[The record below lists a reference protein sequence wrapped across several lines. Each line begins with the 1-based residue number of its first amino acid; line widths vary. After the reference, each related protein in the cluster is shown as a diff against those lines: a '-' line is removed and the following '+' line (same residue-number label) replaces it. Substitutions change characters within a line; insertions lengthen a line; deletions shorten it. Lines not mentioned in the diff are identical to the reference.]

1 MRGLFQSKIKS
12 KRSNFFKNLNRSINL
27 QNTND
32 HTYVKH
38 NYIDIGAEE
47 EVEDEIEGMVID
59 NDWQVGRRIV
69 ELGVLAEKM
78 YCCRCNVPLHLH
90 DTIHERTT
98 GFGSYLHIMCTNQEC
113 RTVTDVPTG
122 KVGPT
127 GSFNITAKIVIGMI
141 HAGLGYAQ
149 VRNFLTECNL
159 PVMSKSCF
167 QKHEKKIGKIF
178 VSAAEESCKNAQ
190 QLEKEISA
198 DKELELE
205 VSFDAGWQKRGS
217 GFNYNSLTGHASMIG
232 KQTGKVTCYDIRSKS
247 CKFCEHHEGKKDT
260 VPSHDCCRNW
270 YGSSKSMEP
279 DMAVSMAHKMNDNEC
294 PIDVIHADN
303 DSTTMLK
310 LKLDFENL
318 KKKDDQNHTT
328 KGITKS
334 LIELSKRHK
343 ELKPGEVIPYLNR
356 CFMYAITQNSSS
368 ELEIDEGLSRIVPH
382 VFGDHELC
390 GAVDWCTFKDD
401 PISFKYKSLP
411 NGKPLISED
420 LRRDLENLIEK
431 YKSKAS
437 SLRNLG
443 STQAN
448 ESFNHSVATKA
459 PKSKHYGGSQSLA
472 SRVSSAVLQ
481 KNEGYNYL
489 EQMNE
494 AALLSPGEYTKSIA
508 KKLDSE
514 KLKRKIKRQSREF
527 KIKRTELKKKRNKK
541 ERRLNIHEPVSY
553 QSEVATVGLSDTEAI
568 TIPSPL
574 KLDGTE
580 SFTFF
585 DLETTG
591 LSRVSD
597 ITQIAAVHDKKLYQS
612 YVLPRCDISFE
623 ASKVTG
629 ITCCLA
635 KNKMYVHGKE
645 VDTKSQYESL
655 LDFIEFLK
663 TIPNPILVGHNI
675 CNFDMAILSN
685 KLKEFNLFSSFCNVT
700 SGFLDTLKLAK
711 RIFPRNEVDNYKQS
725 TLILKYV
732 GMEYSAHNATEDV
745 QSLQHLFHK
754 KMKNSCK
761 HIDLHSIYYCSCKS
775 TYDSL
780 VQNKTVSRDTCMR
793 LAKNGISLSHLQI
806 ANSRDANGIKLLFQE
821 FNIPTKTASIF
832 VSAFATEQ

>member
-1 MRGLFQSKIKS
+1 
-12 KRSNFFKNLNRSINL
+12 
-27 QNTND
+27 
-32 HTYVKH
+32 
-38 NYIDIGAEE
+38 
-47 EVEDEIEGMVID
+47 
-59 NDWQVGRRIV
+59 
-69 ELGVLAEKM
+69 
-78 YCCRCNVPLHLH
+78 
-90 DTIHERTT
+90 
-98 GFGSYLHIMCTNQEC
+98 
-113 RTVTDVPTG
+113 
-122 KVGPT
+122 
-127 GSFNITAKIVIGMI
+127 
-141 HAGLGYAQ
+141 
-149 VRNFLTECNL
+149 
-159 PVMSKSCF
+159 
-167 QKHEKKIGKIF
+167 
-178 VSAAEESCKNAQ
+178 
-190 QLEKEISA
+190 
-198 DKELELE
+198 
-205 VSFDAGWQKRGS
+205 
-217 GFNYNSLTGHASMIG
+217 
-232 KQTGKVTCYDIRSKS
+232 
-247 CKFCEHHEGKKDT
+247 
-260 VPSHDCCRNW
+260 
-270 YGSSKSMEP
+270 
-279 DMAVSMAHKMNDNEC
+279 
-294 PIDVIHADN
+294 
-303 DSTTMLK
+303 
-310 LKLDFENL
+310 
-318 KKKDDQNHTT
+318 
-328 KGITKS
+328 
-334 LIELSKRHK
+334 
-343 ELKPGEVIPYLNR
+343 
-356 CFMYAITQNSSS
+356 MYAITQNSSS
-368 ELEIDEGLSRIVPH
+368 ELQIDDGLSRIVPH

-508 KKLDSE
+508 KKLNTE
-514 KLKRKIKRQSREF
+514 KLKRSIKRQSREF
-527 KIKRTELKKKRNKK
+527 KKKRTDLKKKRNKK
-541 ERRLNIHEPVSY
+541 VRRFNIHESVSY
-553 QSEVATVGLSDTEAI
+553 QSEIATIGLSDTEAV

-591 LSRVSD
+591 LSRISD

-612 YVLPRCDISFE
+612 YVLPRCDISVE

-645 VDTKSQYESL
+645 VDTKSQYEAL

-663 TIPNPILVGHNI
+663 TIQNPILVGHNI

-700 SGFLDTLKLAK
+700 ILILKYVGFLDTLKLAK

-732 GMEYSAHNATEDV
+732 GLEYSAHNATEDV
-745 QSLQHLFHK
+745 QSLQHLFHQ
-754 KMKNSCK
+754 KMKNNCK

-775 TYDSL
+775 SYDRL
-780 VQNKTVSRDTCMR
+780 VQNKTVSRDTCIR
-793 LAKNGISLSHLQI
+793 LANKNMEYLYHTY
-806 ANSRDANGIKLLFQE
+806 R
-821 FNIPTKTASIF
+821 
-832 VSAFATEQ
+832 

>member
-1 MRGLFQSKIKS
+1 
-12 KRSNFFKNLNRSINL
+12 
-27 QNTND
+27 
-32 HTYVKH
+32 
-38 NYIDIGAEE
+38 
-47 EVEDEIEGMVID
+47 
-59 NDWQVGRRIV
+59 
-69 ELGVLAEKM
+69 
-78 YCCRCNVPLHLH
+78 
-90 DTIHERTT
+90 
-98 GFGSYLHIMCTNQEC
+98 
-113 RTVTDVPTG
+113 
-122 KVGPT
+122 
-127 GSFNITAKIVIGMI
+127 
-141 HAGLGYAQ
+141 
-149 VRNFLTECNL
+149 
-159 PVMSKSCF
+159 
-167 QKHEKKIGKIF
+167 
-178 VSAAEESCKNAQ
+178 
-190 QLEKEISA
+190 
-198 DKELELE
+198 
-205 VSFDAGWQKRGS
+205 
-217 GFNYNSLTGHASMIG
+217 
-232 KQTGKVTCYDIRSKS
+232 
-247 CKFCEHHEGKKDT
+247 CEHHEGKKDT

-279 DMAVSMAHKMNDNEC
+279 DMAVYMAHKMNDNEC

-368 ELEIDEGLSRIVPH
+368 ELQIDEGLSRIVPH

-401 PISFKYKSLP
+401 SISF
-411 NGKPLISED
+411 NED

-481 KNEGYNYL
+481 KNEGCNYL

-514 KLKRKIKRQSREF
+514 KLNRKIKRQSREF
-527 KIKRTELKKKRNKK
+527 KKKRTELKKKRNKK

-553 QSEVATVGLSDTEAI
+553 QSEVATIGLSDTEAI

-580 SFTFF
+580 SFTFS

-597 ITQIAAVHDKKLYQS
+597 ITQIAAVHDTKLYQS

-732 GMEYSAHNATEDV
+732 GMEYSAQNATEDV
-745 QSLQHLFHK
+745 QSLQHLFHQ
-754 KMKNSCK
+754 KMKNNCK
-761 HIDLHSIYYCSCKS
+761 HIDLHSIYYCRCKS

>member
-1 MRGLFQSKIKS
+1 MRGLFESKNKS
-12 KRSNFFKNLNRSINL
+12 KRSNFFKTLNRSIKL

-38 NYIDIGAEE
+38 NYVDIGAEE

-59 NDWQVGRRIV
+59 SNWQVGRRIV

-90 DTIHERTT
+90 DTLHERTT
-98 GFGSYLHIMCTNQEC
+98 GFGSYLQIICTNQEC

-127 GSFNITAKIVIGMI
+127 GSFDITAKIVIGMI

-149 VRNFLTECNL
+149 IRNFLTECNL

-198 DKELELE
+198 DK
-205 VSFDAGWQKRGS
+205 
-217 GFNYNSLTGHASMIG
+217 
-232 KQTGKVTCYDIRSKS
+232 
-247 CKFCEHHEGKKDT
+247 HHEGKKET

-294 PIDVIHADN
+294 AIDVIHADN
-303 DSTTMLK
+303 DFTTMLK
-310 LKLDFENL
+310 LDNENL

-368 ELEIDEGLSRIVPH
+368 GLQIDDGLSRIVPH

-459 PKSKHYGGSQSLA
+459 PKSK
-472 SRVSSAVLQ
+472 
-481 KNEGYNYL
+481 
-489 EQMNE
+489 
-494 AALLSPGEYTKSIA
+494 
-508 KKLDSE
+508 
-514 KLKRKIKRQSREF
+514 
-527 KIKRTELKKKRNKK
+527 
-541 ERRLNIHEPVSY
+541 
-553 QSEVATVGLSDTEAI
+553 
-568 TIPSPL
+568 
-574 KLDGTE
+574 
-580 SFTFF
+580 
-585 DLETTG
+585 
-591 LSRVSD
+591 
-597 ITQIAAVHDKKLYQS
+597 
-612 YVLPRCDISFE
+612 
-623 ASKVTG
+623 
-629 ITCCLA
+629 
-635 KNKMYVHGKE
+635 
-645 VDTKSQYESL
+645 
-655 LDFIEFLK
+655 
-663 TIPNPILVGHNI
+663 
-675 CNFDMAILSN
+675 
-685 KLKEFNLFSSFCNVT
+685 
-700 SGFLDTLKLAK
+700 
-711 RIFPRNEVDNYKQS
+711 
-725 TLILKYV
+725 
-732 GMEYSAHNATEDV
+732 
-745 QSLQHLFHK
+745 
-754 KMKNSCK
+754 
-761 HIDLHSIYYCSCKS
+761 
-775 TYDSL
+775 
-780 VQNKTVSRDTCMR
+780 
-793 LAKNGISLSHLQI
+793 
-806 ANSRDANGIKLLFQE
+806 
-821 FNIPTKTASIF
+821 
-832 VSAFATEQ
+832 

>member
-1 MRGLFQSKIKS
+1 MD
-12 KRSNFFKNLNRSINL
+12 KR
-27 QNTND
+27 
-32 HTYVKH
+32 
-38 NYIDIGAEE
+38 
-47 EVEDEIEGMVID
+47 
-59 NDWQVGRRIV
+59 
-69 ELGVLAEKM
+69 
-78 YCCRCNVPLHLH
+78 
-90 DTIHERTT
+90 
-98 GFGSYLHIMCTNQEC
+98 
-113 RTVTDVPTG
+113 
-122 KVGPT
+122 
-127 GSFNITAKIVIGMI
+127 
-141 HAGLGYAQ
+141 
-149 VRNFLTECNL
+149 
-159 PVMSKSCF
+159 
-167 QKHEKKIGKIF
+167 
-178 VSAAEESCKNAQ
+178 
-190 QLEKEISA
+190 
-198 DKELELE
+198 ELELE

-232 KQTGKVTCYDIRSKS
+232 KQTGKVTCYDIRGKS
-247 CKFCEHHEGKKDT
+247 CKFCEHHEGKKET

-279 DMAVSMAHKMNDNEC
+279 DMAVSMADKMNDNEC
-294 PIDVIHADN
+294 AIDVIHADN
-303 DSTTMLK
+303 DSTTM
-310 LKLDFENL
+310 
-318 KKKDDQNHTT
+318 
-328 KGITKS
+328 
-334 LIELSKRHK
+334 HK

-368 ELEIDEGLSRIVPH
+368 ELQIDDGLSRIFPMSLEIMNCVVQYTGVH
-382 VFGDHELC
+382 L
-390 GAVDWCTFKDD
+390 KM
-401 PISFKYKSLP
+401 ILYLSNIKSLP

-448 ESFNHSVATKA
+448 ESFSHSVATKA

-508 KKLDSE
+508 KKLNTE
-514 KLKRKIKRQSREF
+514 KLKRRIKRQSREF
-527 KIKRTELKKKRNKK
+527 KKKRTDLKKKRNKK
-541 ERRLNIHEPVSY
+541 ERQFNIHESVSY
-553 QSEVATVGLSDTEAI
+553 QSEIATIGLSDTEAV

-591 LSRVSD
+591 LSRISD

-612 YVLPRCDISFE
+612 NVLPRCDISVE

-645 VDTKSQYESL
+645 VDTKSQYEAL

-663 TIPNPILVGHNI
+663 TIQNPILVGHNI

-732 GMEYSAHNATEDV
+732 GLEYNAHNATEDV
-745 QSLQHLFHK
+745 QSLQHLFHQ
-754 KMKNSCK
+754 KMKNNCK
-761 HIDLHSIYYCSCKS
+761 HIDLHGIYYCSCKS
-775 TYDSL
+775 FYDRL
-780 VQNKTVSRDTCMR
+780 VQNKTVSRDTCIR
-793 LAKNGISLSHLQI
+793 LAKHGISLSHLQI
-806 ANSRDANGIKLLFQE
+806 ANSRDSNGIKLLLQE
-821 FNIPTKTASIF
+821 YNIPTKTASIF

>member
-1 MRGLFQSKIKS
+1 
-12 KRSNFFKNLNRSINL
+12 
-27 QNTND
+27 
-32 HTYVKH
+32 
-38 NYIDIGAEE
+38 
-47 EVEDEIEGMVID
+47 MVID
-59 NDWQVGRRIV
+59 SNWQVGRRIV

-90 DTIHERTT
+90 DTLHERTT
-98 GFGSYLHIMCTNQEC
+98 GFGSYLQIICTNQEC

-127 GSFNITAKIVIGMI
+127 GSFDISANIVIGMI

-149 VRNFLTECNL
+149 IRNFLTECNL

-217 GFNYNSLTGHASMIG
+217 GFNYNNLTGHASTIG

-247 CKFCEHHEGKKDT
+247 CKFCEHHEGKKEA

-270 YGSSKSMEP
+270 YGSSKSMKP
-279 DMAVSMAHKMNDNEC
+279 DMAVSMAHKINDNEC
-294 PIDVIHADN
+294 AIDVIHPDN

-368 ELEIDEGLSRIVPH
+368 ELQIDEGLSRIVPH
-382 VFGDHELC
+382 VFGDH
-390 GAVDWCTFKDD
+390 GV
-401 PISFKYKSLP
+401 YKSLP

-443 STQAN
+443 SAQAN

-472 SRVSSAVLQ
+472 SIVSSAVLQ

-508 KKLDSE
+508 KKLDTE
-514 KLKRKIKRQSREF
+514 KLKRRIKRQSLNF
-527 KIKRTELKKKRNKK
+527 KPYSVGDAVWLNDPKRKVGISPKLQCNWDGPYLIINSISDLVYRIQKSESSKPRVIHYNRLHPYHGDFDNWLIK
-541 ERRLNIHEPVSY
+541 
-553 QSEVATVGLSDTEAI
+553 TVIQKDTESHATAI
-568 TIPSPL
+568 EENNI
-574 KLDGTE
+574 E
-580 SFTFF
+580 
-585 DLETTG
+585 
-591 LSRVSD
+591 SD
-597 ITQIAAVHDKKLYQS
+597 IELSENEQCDMSNFPTDNIE
-612 YVLPRCDISFE
+612 YVTVADI
-623 ASKVTG
+623 V
-629 ITCCLA
+629 
-635 KNKMYVHGKE
+635 
-645 VDTKSQYESL
+645 
-655 LDFIEFLK
+655 
-663 TIPNPILVGHNI
+663 
-675 CNFDMAILSN
+675 
-685 KLKEFNLFSSFCNVT
+685 
-700 SGFLDTLKLAK
+700 
-711 RIFPRNEVDNYKQS
+711 
-725 TLILKYV
+725 
-732 GMEYSAHNATEDV
+732 
-745 QSLQHLFHK
+745 
-754 KMKNSCK
+754 
-761 HIDLHSIYYCSCKS
+761 
-775 TYDSL
+775 
-780 VQNKTVSRDTCMR
+780 
-793 LAKNGISLSHLQI
+793 
-806 ANSRDANGIKLLFQE
+806 
-821 FNIPTKTASIF
+821 
-832 VSAFATEQ
+832 